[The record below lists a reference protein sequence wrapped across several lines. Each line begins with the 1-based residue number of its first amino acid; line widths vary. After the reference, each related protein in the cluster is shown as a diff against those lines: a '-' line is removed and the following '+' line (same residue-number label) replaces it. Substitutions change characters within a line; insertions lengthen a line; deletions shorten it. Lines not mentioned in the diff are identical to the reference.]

1 MYLSVGFDNVY
12 YKNVDHVQQNL
23 SNKNH
28 VSSRRRYITRPLIIL
43 SSWNPP
49 KPDILYT
56 ALGILPI
63 YRTLLLET
71 AQSEKYNTKHIQ
83 NEHLFCHS
91 PQRRYPARDRGTTT
105 FRSRHEPYTVDGP

>member
-12 YKNVDHVQQNL
+12 YKNVDHVQQNS

-71 AQSEKYNTKHIQ
+71 DQSEKYNMKQPLHFNLATSHAPSIAPEILPGH
-83 NEHLFCHS
+83 NHS
-91 PQRRYPARDRGTTT
+91 
-105 FRSRHEPYTVDGP
+105 